1 MKNHGIWRLIGCV
14 LPLLLIFL
22 LPAVGASST
31 LTLIIFIVLML
42 GCHLFM
48 GHRHGGHEEH
58 TGDSQRHKPH

>member
-1 MKNHGIWRLIGCV
+1 MKNHAIRMLIGCA

-22 LPAVGASST
+22 LPAFGVNST

-48 GHRHGGHEEH
+48 GHQHGGYEAQAD
-58 TGDSQRHKPH
+58 DSKQHKHD